1 MMFLVARGVLLWDT
15 ATEKI
20 LLSAA
25 IISTGL
31 QTRPRITQGLPGIYN
46 M

>member
-31 QTRPRITQGLPGIYN
+31 QTRSKITPGPPDIYN